1 MPTYFGA
8 TDMTNPTLK
17 SLCPHKLQ
25 QDCTLNLWISF
36 LWTHHFLVYLPLH
49 HYLCL
54 VFFCDCP
61 GITSGGCSGIPSCGC
76 SSTDKASPCTC
87 SISCGTELI
96 LTACSSF
103 LIKSLHQLLLL
114 NLSWK
119 LKNSASVIWTNTSDN
134 LLCIVPALCSPMFLP
149 HWMLTL
155 QTSHKESEDMVQTT
169 FPILLI
175 LNQWSLEKEKF
186 KT

>member
-1 MPTYFGA
+1 
-8 TDMTNPTLK
+8 
-17 SLCPHKLQ
+17 
-25 QDCTLNLWISF
+25 
-36 LWTHHFLVYLPLH
+36 
-49 HYLCL
+49 
-54 VFFCDCP
+54 
-61 GITSGGCSGIPSCGC
+61 
-76 SSTDKASPCTC
+76 
-87 SISCGTELI
+87 LI